1 MTLVLF
7 KSVKAGFFTFA
18 LHYDVFDV
26 GLQLP
31 RRLGAVHVDGVLP
44 ITDNFPSPVGIFPSG
59 AAASVGSK
67 TFLQDLPLESG
78 PWRTPSRLARPL
90 PPQMS
95 QDALL
100 MPLRMS
106 ARPSVLPAAGQDD
119 VVDLD
124 ALVNEGGC
132 GVARDVSIGV
142 FNDCRRYSKGS
153 YALRTCSS
161 NFLKHFYQSSS
172 QILTNLS

>member
-1 MTLVLF
+1 MVLF

-31 RRLGAVHVDGVLP
+31 RRLGAVHVGGVLP

-59 AAASVGSK
+59 AAASVGNK
-67 TFLQDLPLESG
+67 TFLEDLPLESG
-78 PWRTPSRLARPL
+78 PWRTPSKLARPL
-90 PPQMS
+90 PPWML

-100 MPLRMS
+100 MPLQMS
-106 ARPSVLPAAGQDD
+106 ARPSVLPAVGQDD

-132 GVARDVSIGV
+132 GV

-161 NFLKHFYQSSS
+161 NFLKHFFQSSS
-172 QILTNLS
+172 QILANLS

>member
-1 MTLVLF
+1 M
-7 KSVKAGFFTFA
+7 
-18 LHYDVFDV
+18 LHDNVFDED
-26 GLQLP
+26 LQLP

-124 ALVNEGGC
+124 ALVDEGGC
-132 GVARDVSIGV
+132 GATRDVSIDV